1 MISVMDVENIRAK
14 LISMLPSIGLQ
25 QIDVAEAE
33 QYLEQRKN
41 DIVNGVSTTS
51 GSKFG
56 KLFKR

>member
-1 MISVMDVENIRAK
+1 
-14 LISMLPSIGLQ
+14 MLPSIGLQ